1 MAAEDLLVDNR
12 SDGQAVEAIGEGLPQ
27 LDIVTALAFIIK
39 SCRQK

>member
-12 SDGQAVEAIGEGLPQ
+12 GDGQAVEAIGESLPQ
-27 LDIVTALAFIIK
+27 LHVIAALAFVVE